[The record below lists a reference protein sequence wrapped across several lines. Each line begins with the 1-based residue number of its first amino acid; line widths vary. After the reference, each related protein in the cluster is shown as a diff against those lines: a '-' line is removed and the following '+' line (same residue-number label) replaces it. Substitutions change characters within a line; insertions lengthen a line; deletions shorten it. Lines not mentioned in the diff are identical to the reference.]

1 MLEPIFWPG
10 QLFAPGETVHSTTLF
25 ENDIPGDIRELVVT
39 RNSEG
44 TYSAYVYSWYMG
56 TSELYADDF
65 DDDRSAFCETRDW
78 LTANSNWSRVDHRGW
93 KV

>member
-1 MLEPIFWPG
+1 MLEPMFWPG
-10 QLFAPGETVHSTTLF
+10 QLFNPGEMVHSTTLF
-25 ENDIPGDIRELVVT
+25 ENNTDIRELVVT
-39 RNSEG
+39 QNPDG
-44 TYSAYVYSWYMG
+44 TYSAYVYSWYMQ

-78 LTANSNWSRVDHRGW
+78 LTSDSNWTRVDHRDW